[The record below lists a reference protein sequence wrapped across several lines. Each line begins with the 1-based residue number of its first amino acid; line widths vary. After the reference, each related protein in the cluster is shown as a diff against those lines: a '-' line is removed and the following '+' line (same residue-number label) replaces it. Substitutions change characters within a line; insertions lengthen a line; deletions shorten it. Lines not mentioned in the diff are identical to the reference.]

1 MGCVVVKYGKGVFPP
16 LSVSKIATHMNKVAS
31 VRKGWMRV
39 SKIFIQ
45 WLTSKRY
52 YPITTLIYN
61 SNRVLSMY
69 NKNTLSLDE
78 YNLLTLNMGDLT
90 ESECRLNEYI
100 NKHFNELPYHGIV
113 DLSQNAMVSKATIG
127 RFLNKI
133 GFTGYAAF
141 RKALDITLSKNKI
154 SAPFEKN
161 IKLRNNPSITTET
174 IVTDFTH
181 KVSELFN
188 QFKNNIDIESLNA
201 FIDLVLNNKRHI
213 YVVGPS
219 SSHAMAT
226 HFCTLLKY
234 FRSNITLLPTDISEL
249 PKCLINIEEGDVLIV
264 FSYYRFNRVALN
276 IAKWFRKKNAVV
288 VLVTNSEANPYG
300 KFCDLQF
307 VLPSDVHSIFQSRIL
322 GFFFIELILHL
333 AYEKGDS
340 EGNFAQL
347 EELFVFFE
355 TFSASAHNT

>member
-1 MGCVVVKYGKGVFPP
+1 MH
-16 LSVSKIATHMNKVAS
+16 A
-31 VRKGWMRV
+31 RD
-39 SKIFIQ
+39 
-45 WLTSKRY
+45 
-52 YPITTLIYN
+52 
-61 SNRVLSMY
+61 
-69 NKNTLSLDE
+69 TLSLNE
-78 YNLLTLNMGDLT
+78 YNSLTQDMGDLT

-141 RKALDITLSKNKI
+141 RRALDTTLSKNKI
-154 SAPFEKN
+154 SAPFEQN
-161 IKLRNNPSITTET
+161 TRQRHNTSITTES
-174 IVTDFTH
+174 IVNTFNNKVTSLFT
-181 KVSELFN
+181 E
-188 QFKNNIDIESLNA
+188 FKNSLDINSLNRL
-201 FIDLVLNNKRHI
+201 IDLVLNNQRHI

-219 SSHAMAT
+219 SSHAMAI

-234 FRSNITLLPTDISEL
+234 FRNNITLLPTDISEL
-249 PKCLINIEEGDVLIV
+249 PKSLINIKEDDVLIV

-276 IAKWFRKKNAVV
+276 IAKWFRKQNATL
-288 VLVTNSEANPYG
+288 VLVTNAEANPYG

-307 VLPSDVHSIFQSRIL
+307 VLPSDVQSIFQSRIL

-333 AYEKGDS
+333 AYEKGDN
-340 EGNFAQL
+340 EGNFAKL

-355 TFSASAHNT
+355 TFSAASHNT

>member
-1 MGCVVVKYGKGVFPP
+1 
-16 LSVSKIATHMNKVAS
+16 
-31 VRKGWMRV
+31 
-39 SKIFIQ
+39 
-45 WLTSKRY
+45 
-52 YPITTLIYN
+52 
-61 SNRVLSMY
+61 MY

-127 RFLNKI
+127 RFLNKM

-161 IKLRNNPSITTET
+161 IKLRNNPGITTES
-174 IVTDFTH
+174 IVTDFTY

-234 FRSNITLLPTDISEL
+234 FRSNISLLPTDISEL
-249 PKCLINIEEGDVLIV
+249 PKCLVNIEEGDVLIV

-276 IAKWFRKKNAVV
+276 IARWFRKKNAVV

-333 AYEKGDS
+333 AYEKGDN

>member
-1 MGCVVVKYGKGVFPP
+1 
-16 LSVSKIATHMNKVAS
+16 
-31 VRKGWMRV
+31 
-39 SKIFIQ
+39 
-45 WLTSKRY
+45 
-52 YPITTLIYN
+52 
-61 SNRVLSMY
+61 MY
-69 NKNTLSLDE
+69 RKNTLSLDE
-78 YNLLTLNMGDLT
+78 YNSLTLNMGDLT

-161 IKLRNNPSITTET
+161 TIQRNNPDITTES

-181 KVSELFN
+181 KVAELFN
-188 QFKNNIDIESLNA
+188 QFKNNIDITSLNA
-201 FIDLVLNNKRHI
+201 FIDLVLNNQRHI

-234 FRSNITLLPTDISEL
+234 FRSDITLLPTDISEL
-249 PKCLINIEEGDVLIV
+249 PKCLINIKEDDVLIV

-276 IAKWFRKKNAVV
+276 IAKWFRKKECCRGAGDQ
-288 VLVTNSEANPYG
+288 LRG
-300 KFCDLQF
+300 K
-307 VLPSDVHSIFQSRIL
+307 PIR
-322 GFFFIELILHL
+322 
-333 AYEKGDS
+333 
-340 EGNFAQL
+340 
-347 EELFVFFE
+347 
-355 TFSASAHNT
+355 

>member
-1 MGCVVVKYGKGVFPP
+1 
-16 LSVSKIATHMNKVAS
+16 
-31 VRKGWMRV
+31 
-39 SKIFIQ
+39 
-45 WLTSKRY
+45 
-52 YPITTLIYN
+52 
-61 SNRVLSMY
+61 MY
-69 NKNTLSLDE
+69 KKNTLSLDE

-161 IKLRNNPSITTET
+161 IKLRNNPSITTES

-201 FIDLVLNNKRHI
+201 FIDLVLNNQRHI

-234 FRSNITLLPTDISEL
+234 FRSDIT
-249 PKCLINIEEGDVLIV
+249 
-264 FSYYRFNRVALN
+264 ALN

-307 VLPSDVHSIFQSRIL
+307 VLPSDVQSIFQSRIL

-333 AYEKGDS
+333 AYEKGDN

>member
-1 MGCVVVKYGKGVFPP
+1 
-16 LSVSKIATHMNKVAS
+16 
-31 VRKGWMRV
+31 
-39 SKIFIQ
+39 
-45 WLTSKRY
+45 
-52 YPITTLIYN
+52 
-61 SNRVLSMY
+61 MY

-90 ESECRLNEYI
+90 ESEYRLNEYI

-127 RFLNKI
+127 RFLNKM

-161 IKLRNNPSITTET
+161 IKLRNNPGITTES
-174 IVTDFTH
+174 IVTDFTY

-234 FRSNITLLPTDISEL
+234 FRSNISLLPTDIPFFKAVFLASFLSNSFYIWLMRKEIARGIL
-249 PKCLINIEEGDVLIV
+249 PNWKNYSSFSKHFRHRPTILSATNRQESYPSRRHDESGNI
-264 FSYYRFNRVALN
+264 
-276 IAKWFRKKNAVV
+276 
-288 VLVTNSEANPYG
+288 
-300 KFCDLQF
+300 C
-307 VLPSDVHSIFQSRIL
+307 
-322 GFFFIELILHL
+322 GFHAIELS
-333 AYEKGDS
+333 DS
-340 EGNFAQL
+340 L
-347 EELFVFFE
+347 
-355 TFSASAHNT
+355 SD

>member
-1 MGCVVVKYGKGVFPP
+1 
-16 LSVSKIATHMNKVAS
+16 
-31 VRKGWMRV
+31 
-39 SKIFIQ
+39 
-45 WLTSKRY
+45 
-52 YPITTLIYN
+52 
-61 SNRVLSMY
+61 MY
-69 NKNTLSLDE
+69 KKNTLSLDE

-154 SAPFEKN
+154 SAPFEN
-161 IKLRNNPSITTET
+161 
-174 IVTDFTH
+174 FTH

-201 FIDLVLNNKRHI
+201 FIDLVLNNQRHI

-234 FRSNITLLPTDISEL
+234 FRSDITLLPTDISEL
-249 PKCLINIEEGDVLIV
+249 PKCLINIEEEDVLIV

-307 VLPSDVHSIFQSRIL
+307 VLPSDVQSIFQSRIL

-333 AYEKGDS
+333 AYEKGDN